1 MSGNARHVLALNT
14 GSSSLK
20 YGLYRV
26 DGDKTCEALL
36 ADQTD
41 TAGGGK
47 DPVGA
52 IKAALRKGNLPSPD
66 AIGHRLVH
74 GGPNVRQH
82 TRIDDALMKHLD
94 EAKAFAP
101 LHVPPAVDMVERC
114 RDAFPDVPQ
123 VACFDTAFHASMP
136 AVAKTLPLPADLR
149 KGGIE
154 RYGFHGLSYE
164 SIVRQLGKGIPSRTV
179 VAHLGNGAS
188 LCAVRDGK
196 SIDTTMGLTPTGGIV
211 MGTRPGDLDPGV
223 LLYLMRER
231 GYDAERLETL
241 VDRES
246 GLKGLSGG
254 TSDMRKLHAMN
265 NEASK
270 LAQDVFVHVAR
281 KQIAGMVASLG
292 GIDLLVFTGGIG
304 ENDEVTR
311 EAILQGLQW
320 IGPFETRV
328 MNTEEDEQIARHTW
342 QLTQPMKSEQV

>member
-1 MSGNARHVLALNT
+1 MKGAGHVLALNT

-26 DGDKTCEALL
+26 DGDTCEALL
-36 ADQTD
+36 AEQTD
-41 TAGGGK
+41 APGGDA
-47 DPVGA
+47 DPVAA
-52 IKAALRKGNLPSPD
+52 IVDTLKARSLPMPD
-66 AIGHRLVH
+66 AVGHRLVH
-74 GGPNVRQH
+74 GGPNIRH
-82 TRIDDALMKHLD
+82 HALIDDALMMHLE

-101 LHVPPAVDMVERC
+101 LHVPAAVEMVKRARE
-114 RDAFPDVPQ
+114 AFPRAPQ
-123 VACFDTAFHASMP
+123 VACFDTSFHATMP
-136 AVAKTLPLPADLR
+136 AVAKALPLPADLR
-149 KGGIE
+149 EGGIE

-164 SIVRQLGKGIPSRTV
+164 SIVRQLGAGIPARVV

-231 GYDAERLETL
+231 GYDAKRLEIL

-254 TSDMRKLHAMN
+254 TSDMRKLRAAGDA
-265 NEASK
+265 ASK
-270 LAQDVFVHVAR
+270 LALDVFVHVAR
-281 KQIAGMVASLG
+281 KHIAAMVASLG

-304 ENDEVTR
+304 ENDAATR
-311 EAILQGLQW
+311 EAIVEGLRW
-320 IGPFETRV
+320 IGPFEVRV
-328 MNTEEDEQIARHTW
+328 IATEEDEQIARHTW
-342 QLTQPMKSEQV
+342 RLAT

>member
-1 MSGNARHVLALNT
+1 MTDGTGHVLALNT

-26 DGDKTCEALL
+26 SGETCEALL
-36 ADQTD
+36 AEQTG
-41 TAGGGK
+41 APGGDA
-47 DPVGA
+47 DPVAA
-52 IKAALRKGNLPSPD
+52 IVGTLKARGLPMPD
-66 AIGHRLVH
+66 MVGHRIVH
-74 GGPNVRQH
+74 GGPNIRDH
-82 TRIDDALMKHLD
+82 ARIDDAMMTHLE

-101 LHVPPAVDMVERC
+101 LHVPAAVEMVKRAS
-114 RDAFPDVPQ
+114 RAFPEAPQ

-136 AVAKTLPLPADLR
+136 PVAKALPLPADLR
-149 KGGIE
+149 EGGIE

-164 SIVRQLGKGIPSRTV
+164 SIVRQLGGAIPPRV
-179 VAHLGNGAS
+179 VIAHLGNGAS
-188 LCAVRDGK
+188 LCAVREGR

-231 GYDAERLETL
+231 GYDAKRLELL

-254 TSDMRKLHAMN
+254 TSDMRELHAMGN
-265 NEASK
+265 AASK

-281 KQIAGMVASLG
+281 KHVAAMVASLG

-304 ENDEVTR
+304 ENDGVTR
-311 EAILQGLQW
+311 EAIVAGLRW
-320 IGPFETRV
+320 MGGFEVRV
-328 MNTEEDEQIARHTW
+328 MATEEDEQIARHTW
-342 QLTQPMKSEQV
+342 RLAS

>member
-1 MSGNARHVLALNT
+1 VSNVGHVLALNT

-26 DGDKTCEALL
+26 EGERCDALL
-36 ADQTD
+36 AEQTD
-41 TAGGGK
+41 GPGDGA
-47 DPVGA
+47 DPIAA
-52 IKAALRKGNLPSPD
+52 IVETLAKRSLPAPD

-82 TRIDDALMKHLD
+82 ARIDAAMMAHLD
-94 EAKAFAP
+94 EARAFAP
-101 LHVPPAVDMVERC
+101 LHVPPAVAMVEHCAQR
-114 RDAFPDVPQ
+114 FPGLPQ

-136 AVAKTLPLPADLR
+136 LVARTLPLPADLR
-149 KGGIE
+149 DGGIE

-164 SIVRQLGKGIPSRTV
+164 SIVRQLGDEIPSRVV

-196 SIDTTMGLTPTGGIV
+196 SVDTTMGLTPTGGIV

-231 GYDAERLETL
+231 GYDAEKLETL
-241 VDRES
+241 MDREA

-254 TSDMRKLHAMN
+254 TSDMRKLHALDN
-265 NEASK
+265 DASK

-281 KQIAGMVASLG
+281 KHVAAMVAALG
-292 GIDLLVFTGGIG
+292 GLDLLVFTGGIG
-304 ENDEVTR
+304 EHDAVTR
-311 EAILQGLQW
+311 NAILDGLRW
-320 IGPFETRV
+320 IGDFPSRV
-328 MNTEEDEQIARHTW
+328 MTTEEDEQIARHTW
-342 QLTQPMKSEQV
+342 RIVS